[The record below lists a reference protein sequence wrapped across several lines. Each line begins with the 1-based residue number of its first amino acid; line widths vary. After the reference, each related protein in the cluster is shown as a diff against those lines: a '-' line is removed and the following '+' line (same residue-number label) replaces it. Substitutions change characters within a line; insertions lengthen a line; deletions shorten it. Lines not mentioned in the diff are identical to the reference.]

1 MKISV
6 AQPSVGKMKK
16 PTSMSVK
23 DKAHTPVCPA
33 STKTSVRKGKKAKR

>member
-1 MKISV
+1 MKLSE
-6 AQPSVGKMKK
+6 AQPSVGRMKK
-16 PTSMSVK
+16 PTSMSLK